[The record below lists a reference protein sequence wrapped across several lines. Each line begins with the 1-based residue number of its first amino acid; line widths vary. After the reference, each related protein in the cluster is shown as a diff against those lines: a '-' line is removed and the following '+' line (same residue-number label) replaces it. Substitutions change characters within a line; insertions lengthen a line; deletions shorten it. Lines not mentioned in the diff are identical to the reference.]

1 MESHATGDN
10 RRADAHIKQKN
21 ASDEVMPSLGSSSM
35 RFRPIHARM
44 YLHGEAAL

>member
-1 MESHATGDN
+1 MQPEPIAVRT
-10 RRADAHIKQKN
+10 HIKQKN